1 MAGAFGASGRYLV
14 GAFALRTF
22 GLGFPYGTFIVNVL
36 GAVLMGVFIHMLAT
50 KFNGSAEL
58 RTFFATG
65 VLGGFTTF
73 SAFSLELANMIERG
87 NWSTALFYS
96 CACCASLCGRGVC
109 WAVRCAPYDR
119 GQRVSKVTH
128 IKVQEKDEGLRLDR
142 WFQQAYPQLTFGKLQ
157 KAFAHWSDPS

>member
-1 MAGAFGASGRYLV
+1 MKLLALAALGGAFGASGRYLV
-14 GAFALRTF
+14 GVFALRTF

-36 GAVLMGVFIHMLAT
+36 GAIVMGLFIHMLAT

-87 NWSTALFYS
+87 HWSSALFYS
-96 CACCASLCGRGVC
+96 CISVLLCVVGVF
-109 WAVRCAPYDR
+109 A
-119 GQRVSKVTH
+119 
-128 IKVQEKDEGLRLDR
+128 GLLLARLI
-142 WFQQAYPQLTFGKLQ
+142 TGG
-157 KAFAHWSDPS
+157 SV